1 MVEKMI
7 DTEHGSVVVHDR
19 NDFLIRRT
27 TNTVSVPLEADEV
40 FALIRDLAAGMELG
54 GPVYLVVESDKIYA
68 KDME

>member
-1 MVEKMI
+1 MI

-40 FALIRDLAAGMELG
+40 FALIRDLAARMELG
-54 GPVYLVVESDKIYA
+54 GPVYLVIESDKIYA